1 MQALVKKLDIYTHSR
16 SLLNIDLSLLLMMTR
31 NIGTFEENGLAIVEI
46 VFSLLE
52 KENESDFFATFGL
65 IAITPISV
73 YLYIRSFAR
82 ACLRKRVAPNELCP

>member
-52 KENESDFFATFGL
+52 KENESDFFRDFWPYRDHTDKRL
-65 IAITPISV
+65 LV
-73 YLYIRSFAR
+73 YSFI
-82 ACLRKRVAPNELCP
+82 CSRVSP